1 MFMDIL
7 ISFLTFFITTWAV
20 TYVLVFFVR
29 NDWRIQRPMRTSVV
43 LALFVSFVGLNIN
56 LTPMMSRWISSKL
69 PAPKA
74 APLTAEET
82 LKLKNEFLSNL
93 EKFVAQ
99 PEQVTQQARNELF
112 SRYAGLFPN
121 PQTDLT
127 TYFNSIAGFY
137 DCQQAFYEDALQ
149 SMKTKKVTKSEK
161 RKACHSADGSFFNR
175 KNMIPE
181 AQAAADDE
189 AIESLAKGRKIVR
202 DGKEVTV
209 TEELLKQQIAAQQ
222 RNKEVLKAL
231 FAGQ

>member
-1 MFMDIL
+1 MDIFL
-7 ISFLTFFITTWAV
+7 SFLTFFVITWVT

-56 LTPMMSRWISSKL
+56 LTPMISRWVSSKL

-74 APLTAEET
+74 APLTTEEA
-82 LKLKNEFLSNL
+82 LKMKNEFLSNL

-99 PEQVTQQARNELF
+99 PEQITQQARNELF
-112 SRYAGLFPN
+112 NRYAGLFPN

-127 TYFNSIAGFY
+127 AYFNSIASFY

-149 SMKTKKVTKSEK
+149 AMKTKKATKSEK
-161 RKACHSADGSFFNR
+161 RKACHIADGSFFNR

-181 AQAAADDE
+181 TQAKADDD
-189 AIESLAKGRKIVR
+189 AIESLAKGKKIVR
-202 DGKEVTV
+202 DGKEVNV
-209 TEELLKQQIAAQQ
+209 TEELLKQQITAQQ

-231 FAGQ
+231 FSGGQ